1 MTSYV
6 KSPYGCVKTILR
18 SSLPLTLASASSALL
33 LLLVAVGLS
42 GCANKGYTSPVD
54 GNGVSGAVIG
64 GQNPVTGSTI
74 QIYAVGSA
82 GDGSAAMPLIS
93 ATLTT
98 SDGSNTMDS
107 NANPGNSNNNL
118 SAGSFTIPPGDYTC
132 PSGSAEVYMVSKG
145 GNPGLGT
152 GVNANLTLMTGLGQ
166 CGNLSSS
173 SYIVVN
179 ELTTVSSLA
188 ALSNFAASYSAL
200 GSGSGDA
207 SQLQAQFSEVN
218 EYTNTGNGT
227 VPGPTLPAGYSA
239 SSTAIQTLGDIVA
252 ACVNSAG
259 GVAGDNS
266 ACGNLFSLATISG
279 NPAPTDTV
287 GAVINI
293 LNQPSVNVFP
303 IFALLPA
310 NNPFEPTLS
319 SAPTTWQLPIT
330 SSTATQLA
338 FTAGPSSTAAG
349 SPITSI
355 TVTIENASSAP
366 QTSATNAV
374 TLAIG
379 ANPSNGTLSGT
390 TTVNAVNGVA
400 TFTGLNINKTG
411 TGYTLTASAT
421 GLTGA
426 TSGTFNITPG
436 AGNKLA
442 FGVQPPAS
450 TAAGASMTPPFTVLV
465 EDSDGNTVTTST
477 ATVTLAI
484 GANPASGTLTGTS
497 ANAVAGVATFSASS
511 INNVGTGYTLAA
523 SSTGLTGATSNTFNI
538 TGSAI
543 TIGATTVGNNMITT
557 LGSLSLPGAA
567 PASEQLTLTSN
578 DPTHFLLSTS
588 STAVGTA
595 SVTLTL
601 TIGSSSIPG
610 TVYVQGQNYS
620 GTTAITSTITA
631 SASGFANGTGNL
643 SLYPSG
649 LGFNTSS
656 FSTTTQAAATTLT
669 IGFNELN
676 PGTLTFYTQG
686 NLGPQAPTLNLSVA
700 SGTTTTGTITGSP
713 TTFPGGGAY
722 YNQSTA
728 FKPAGAG
735 TSTLTITQPSGYY
748 ACSCSNWPLS
758 IVATVNA
765 PTMSVPTN
773 SIVGNNLIT
782 SFNINL
788 QTAPSA
794 SDTFTITSSDPT
806 HLSLSLTAGGLGSAS
821 VSPTV
826 GAGGSI
832 PTIYL
837 EGQNYSG
844 TTAITANLT
853 VTDSLNAYTP
863 GNGTLSLYPSGLGFN
878 TSSFSTTTQ
887 AAATT
892 LTIGLN
898 VLNPGTLTFYT
909 QGNLG
914 PQAPTLSF
922 SVASG
927 TTTTGTIT
935 GSPTTFPGGG
945 AYYNQSTAF
954 KPAGAGTSTLTIT
967 QPSGY
972 SACSCTNWPLS
983 ITATVVAPT
992 INAPTN
998 TIVGNNLITS
1008 FNINLQTAPSA
1019 SDTFTI
1025 TSSDPTHLSLSLT
1038 AGGLG
1043 SASVSPTVGAG
1054 GSIPTIYLEGQNY
1067 SGTTAIT
1074 ANLTVTD
1081 SLNAY
1086 TPGSGTLSL
1095 YPSGLGFD
1103 TSSFSTTTFSAATT
1117 LTIGLNVLTPGTLGL
1132 YTQGFLGPQAS
1143 ALSFSVASGTTTTGT
1158 ITGSP
1163 TTFPQ
1168 GYGNYYNQATTF
1180 VPAGAGTSTITITQ
1194 PSGYYA
1200 CSCTSWP
1207 LSITATV
1214 SAPNI
1219 TVQGST
1225 VVGNELITGLNIGIQ
1240 SAPPTSETMTITSN
1254 DPTHFLLS
1262 TSPTMIGS
1270 ASVQVTLTANST
1282 TVPPVY
1288 VEGQNFNNNA
1298 TAWTTTVTASAPGY
1312 TTNSSGGLSLYPS
1325 GVVYYNGSSFN
1336 TTISHGAT
1344 ALQTA
1349 IVVLNPG
1356 SLTLSQT
1363 GMNLG
1368 PQAVGGISYTVT
1380 SGTLTTGTI
1389 TGSPASIG
1397 VGNSYTNAISFV
1409 PAAVGTSLL
1418 TINQPSGFTVSAAP
1432 QDPAAITADVTGP

>member
-863 GNGTLSLYPSGLGFN
+863 G
-878 TSSFSTTTQ
+878 
-887 AAATT
+887 
-892 LTIGLN
+892 
-898 VLNPGTLTFYT
+898 
-909 QGNLG
+909 
-914 PQAPTLSF
+914 
-922 SVASG
+922 
-927 TTTTGTIT
+927 
-935 GSPTTFPGGG
+935 
-945 AYYNQSTAF
+945 
-954 KPAGAGTSTLTIT
+954 
-967 QPSGY
+967 
-972 SACSCTNWPLS
+972 
-983 ITATVVAPT
+983 
-992 INAPTN
+992 
-998 TIVGNNLITS
+998 
-1008 FNINLQTAPSA
+1008 
-1019 SDTFTI
+1019 
-1025 TSSDPTHLSLSLT
+1025 
-1038 AGGLG
+1038 
-1043 SASVSPTVGAG
+1043 
-1054 GSIPTIYLEGQNY
+1054 
-1067 SGTTAIT
+1067 
-1074 ANLTVTD
+1074 
-1081 SLNAY
+1081 
-1086 TPGSGTLSL
+1086 SGTLSL